1 MSHNNFYTK
10 MVIILIFG
18 AKFQVYAENRIEY
31 LLASLANLKNETFLV
46 IFQHCV
52 LCLLAG

>member
-1 MSHNNFYTK
+1 

-31 LLASLANLKNETFLV
+31 LLASLANLKNETFIV